1 MRARAQ
7 QEVRDHRSASARGHG
22 VDRQR
27 AGAQQLAE
35 PGRAGLHAPAAAA
48 AAAASRRARAVHHRE
63 EVLDHAGRRR
73 RCGRLGVC
81 GRFLGFFI

>member
-1 MRARAQ
+1 VALVSRGQLGRSSKTKKIARPHARAR
-7 QEVRDHRSASARGHG
+7 SAGG
-22 VDRQR
+22 YT
-27 AGAQQLAE
+27 E
-35 PGRAGLHAPAAAA
+35 